1 VGCGLLRSFLAA
13 GRPQPSEGSAR
24 MKCTKDERECVTA
37 ASVFRRT
44 FTPRLRNEEMN
55 MEKLIHF
62 LEGMK
67 RENMA
72 F

>member
-1 VGCGLLRSFLAA
+1 
-13 GRPQPSEGSAR
+13 

-37 ASVFRRT
+37 GQAFRRT
-44 FTPRLRNEEMN
+44 FAPRLRNEEMN

-67 RENMA
+67 MTIVGGVA
-72 F
+72 LLG